1 MMMMKHQDMFGCNT
15 NNNNTEINHILLN
28 PLNPSTSSMD
38 DHQQQQHR
46 ENQILINSYDD
57 HDLHYFPHP
66 FLDDDD
72 LFLSHFLSQQ
82 QQFFEQ
88 RDQQL
93 DETTKKM
100 KKKKKLCGSSSSRIN
115 GSNSTKRRGKKDR
128 HSKIYTAQGPRD
140 RRMRLSLQ
148 IARKFFDLQDMLGFD
163 KASKT
168 IEWLLLNS
176 NSAIKDLKQ
185 AYFFKYSNSG
195 QSSEVV
201 SEINDNNGVVNV
213 AASNHLD
220 QQQDQ
225 EDVAFTGGFKDK
237 IKSRTLRT
245 GSREARDRARAR
257 ARQRTLLKNTLL
269 PNPPITSSI
278 SQHFDHLSGNN
289 NISSIS
295 SNNNNNNNNTY
306 LDYYPT
312 FSCPS
317 SSVFLPSPL
326 YLPYSFS
333 DSTVLKLP

>member
-1 MMMMKHQDMFGCNT
+1 
-15 NNNNTEINHILLN
+15 
-28 PLNPSTSSMD
+28 MD
-38 DHQQQQHR
+38 DHQQQQHQ
-46 ENQILINSYDD
+46 EDQILINSYDD
-57 HDLHYFPHP
+57 HDFHYFPHP

-100 KKKKKLCGSSSSRIN
+100 KKKKKLCGSSSSRKN

-201 SEINDNNGVVNV
+201 SEINDNNGVFNV
-213 AASNHLD
+213 AASNLY
-220 QQQDQ
+220 QEQDQ

-245 GSREARDRARAR
+245 VAREARDRARAR

-289 NISSIS
+289 NISSS
-295 SNNNNNNNNTY
+295 SNNNNNTY

-317 SSVFLPSPL
+317 TSIFLPSPL
-326 YLPYSFS
+326 PLPYSFT
-333 DSTVLKLP
+333 DSTLLKLP